1 MVRLTVVGG
10 KQAGRSLDADRFPVL
25 IGRGGGCAMVLD
37 DPGVWGEHAAIDWV
51 KGEGFVLRCRP
62 ETTLSVNGIAA
73 SEQRLRNGDV
83 IALGGAKLRFGL
95 SETRQ
100 RSFRAREWL
109 TWLGVALLCLG
120 QVALVYL
127 LLP

>member
-10 KQAGRSLDADRFPVL
+10 KKVGRSVDAARFPVL
-25 IGRGGGCAMVLD
+25 IGRGSGCSVVLD
-37 DPGVWGEHAAIDWV
+37 DPGVWGEHAAIEWV
-51 KGEGFVLRCRP
+51 QGEGFVLRCRP
-62 ETTLSVNGIAA
+62 ETTLSINGMAA
-73 SEQRLRNGDV
+73 SEKRLRNGDV
-83 IALGGAKLRFGL
+83 IGLGGAKVRFGF

-100 RSFRAREWL
+100 RGFRAREWL
-109 TWLGVALLCLG
+109 TWLAVALLCLG